1 MPLDIIPL
9 RLKGLIHMVMPLVE
23 RTETDGTHRSRL
35 QAGAAPPLHVYA
47 HSSCDGMSD
56 LNLLKTKRN
65 LLYIRN
71 QFVPRSKHFPP
82 RL

>member
-1 MPLDIIPL
+1 MLKILEQIAVSFQINKKIEII
-9 RLKGLIHMVMPLVE
+9 
-23 RTETDGTHRSRL
+23 
-35 QAGAAPPLHVYA
+35 
-47 HSSCDGMSD
+47 
-56 LNLLKTKRN
+56 NLLKTKRN